1 MAHSMNRRD
10 WLKASALL
18 TGSFS
23 LTGAISTI
31 ATPVEV
37 ASSESFVSQ
46 RFTEE
51 RIARE
56 WPNLK
61 ARLFANENPFGPSAK
76 AKQAITDALGLSYQ
90 YPMGAVDKLTKM
102 IAEEESVKP
111 EQIMLGAG
119 SSPLL
124 MGSGIYFGKDGGTII
139 SGDPSYDDLP
149 RKAEGVKAKW
159 KKVPLTSEY
168 KLDLDAMEK
177 AIDSTTTL
185 MYLCNPNNPT
195 GTVLDAAKLK
205 AFCERVSAK
214 IPVFID
220 EAYIDYL
227 PDPKGS
233 SLMECVRK
241 GQNVI
246 VARTFSKLHGFAG
259 LRVGYIISQE
269 ETIKKLHPYTNG
281 GGSIS
286 ATSLSG
292 AAASYL
298 DKEYLADAL
307 KKTTE
312 SKEYLYKVLKQEGYE
327 YVPSSTNF
335 VIFPLR
341 MESERFVG
349 EMMKRGVGVRSWKFA
364 GKEWCRVSI
373 GRMDEMKIF
382 EEAFKQVS

>member
-205 AFCERVSAK
+205 AFCERVSTK